1 MSNTNQQAGA
11 TGPAVAQRDSLASA
25 PVKDGKGTLEKTYS
39 QADVDKLQTEIDR
52 LKGENE
58 RIDTARRGVQSKLTK
73 MEKDHKE
80 LQDNLDSA
88 VANNKSLEETLKET
102 HTEESAR
109 NAVRELAK
117 NAAELKRR
125 EDKFKKDKDEA
136 FAVIDDK
143 LVKPVREKLAADYGC
158 PIDLLEGITDPN
170 ELEVAAIK
178 NRTKLPE
185 VKAPEAANDN
195 VIGKAPE
202 TKNEPPFMPGSA
214 GGDDWHSLPADDKI
228 QRGLEKLF
236 RK

>member
-11 TGPAVAQRDSLASA
+11 AGSAVAQPERLASA
-25 PVKDGKGTLEKTYS
+25 PGKDGKGTLEKTYS
-39 QADVDKLQTEIDR
+39 QADVDRLQAEIDR

-73 MEKDHKE
+73 LEKDHKE

-88 VANNKSLEETLKET
+88 VANNKSLEETLKESY
-102 HTEESAR
+102 TEDSVR

-117 NAAELKRR
+117 NAADLKRR

-136 FAVIDDK
+136 FTVIDEK

-185 VKAPEAANDN
+185 AKAPEQASDN
-195 VIGKAPE
+195 GNGKTPE
-202 TKNEPPFMPGSA
+202 PKSEPPLMPGA
-214 GGDDWHSLPADDKI
+214 GGGGSNWRDLSPQQQIQYGMSL
-228 QRGLEKLF
+228 
-236 RK
+236 RKK

>member
-11 TGPAVAQRDSLASA
+11 AGSAVAQRGSPASA
-25 PVKDGKGTLEKTYS
+25 PGKDGKGSLEKTYS
-39 QADVDKLQTEIDR
+39 QADVDKLQAEIDK
-52 LKGENE
+52 LKADNE
-58 RIDTARRGVQSKLTK
+58 RIDTARRGIQSRYTKL
-73 MEKDHKE
+73 EKDHKE

-88 VANNKSLEETLKET
+88 VANNKSLEETLKEN

-117 NAAELKRR
+117 NAADLKRR

-136 FAVIDDK
+136 FAIIDDK

-170 ELEVAAIK
+170 DLEVAAIK

-185 VKAPEAANDN
+185 AKAPETPNN
-195 VIGKAPE
+195 GGGKPPE
-202 TKNEPPFMPGSA
+202 TKNELPLMPGNS
-214 GGDDWHSLPADDKI
+214 GGDDLSSLSARELI
-228 QRGLEKLF
+228 SRGLNK
-236 RK
+236 